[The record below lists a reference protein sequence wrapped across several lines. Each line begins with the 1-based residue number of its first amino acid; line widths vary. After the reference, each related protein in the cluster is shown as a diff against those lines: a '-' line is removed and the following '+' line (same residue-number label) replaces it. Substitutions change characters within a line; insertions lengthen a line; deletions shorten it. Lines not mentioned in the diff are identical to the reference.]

1 MTNNKI
7 VFIDL
12 STTLANYGFEGRPP
26 EITYWSH
33 SECTRYYSRLLGVQP
48 TDFPD
53 NESLAVEKVC
63 AITHT
68 GTHMDAPWHFGHLS
82 EGKRAK
88 TIDEIPLEWCYGD
101 GVLLDLRHK
110 KKDEDIS
117 IRDLGKALENIN
129 YNLKSNDIVLLMV
142 LGGDKYL
149 QDMNYSSSHPGL
161 TGEAVLWLL
170 DQGIKII
177 GTDGYSL
184 DKPFKTMAKE
194 CNEGKKNALW
204 PAHFAGRIK
213 EYCHIEKLANLDK
226 LPSPYNF
233 KVAAFPI
240 KIAAAS
246 AGWVRVVAIIN
257 EK

>member
-1 MTNNKI
+1 MTKDKNI
-7 VFIDL
+7 LIDL

-26 EITYWSH
+26 EITYWTH
-33 SECTRYYSRLLGVQP
+33 NECTRYYSKLLGIKP

-53 NESLAVEKVC
+53 NESLTVEKIC

-68 GTHMDAPWHFGHLS
+68 GTHMDAPWHFGRFS
-82 EGKRAK
+82 EGNKAK

-110 KKDEDIS
+110 KKDES
-117 IRDLGKALENIN
+117 ITKRDLEKALNNIN
-129 YNLKSNDIVLLMV
+129 YFLKPGDIVLLMV

-149 QDMNYSSSHPGL
+149 KDVNYSSSHPGL
-161 TGEAVLWLL
+161 TGDAVLWVLE
-170 DQGIKII
+170 QGVKMI
-177 GTDGYSL
+177 GTDAYSL

-194 CNEGKKNALW
+194 CNEGSKNALW
-204 PAHFAGRIK
+204 PAHFVGRIK

-233 KVAAFPI
+233 KIVAFPI

-257 EK
+257 E